1 MKKWLTLMLALMMM
15 LSAAAL
21 ADAPTEL
28 LDAFTGEEALAAEAV
43 RTAVPGAVVNYA
55 VKERD
60 DGRWEWDVFFS
71 QEGVLGVCTLN
82 AETYEVRKTRTYDNL
97 PEGALTADQAVAVL
111 KEAKG
116 ELIVIDLELDRDD
129 GRIRYEGEV
138 EQNGA
143 RYDFEMNLNG
153 KLVEW
158 ERD

>member
-1 MKKWLTLMLALMMM
+1 MKKLLTLMLALMMM

-21 ADAPTEL
+21 ADAPTEP

-43 RTAVPGAVVNYA
+43 RKAVPGAVVNYV

-71 QEGVLGVCTLN
+71 QEGVLGMCTVN
-82 AETYEVRKTRTYDNL
+82 AETYEVRKTKTYDKL
-97 PEGALTADQAVAVL
+97 PEGALTADRAMAVL

-116 ELIVIDLELDRDD
+116 ELTVMDLELDRDD
-129 GRIRYEGEV
+129 GQVRYEGEV
-138 EQNGA
+138 ELNGK
-143 RYDFEMNLNG
+143 RYDFEMNAAG